1 MTTAMNIYLFTIKP
15 MPQQPGEPV
24 QFLVKAPSKGVAL
37 KKVRALTMECRE
49 ASGGEV
55 HDLME
60 TKARVYRVEPEAET
74 ERQPGDDEADDGRGE

>member
-1 MTTAMNIYLFTIKP
+1 MNIYLFTIKP

-49 ASGGEV
+49 ASGAEV
-55 HDLME
+55 ADLME
-60 TKARVYRVEPEAET
+60 AKARVYRVDAEPETQGE
-74 ERQPGDDEADDGRGE
+74 PDGGDERGE